1 MDIKN
6 FNSPKLTGV
15 NTRPRRTP
23 RRKRRRYKALSFTPY
38 ARGRRRVV
46 SERPPHARLPPS
58 PPRPP
63 DPLPD
68 IRNLNSGLQCVLL
81 QDIKKD
87 RCLEKYL
94 LDRQVAGSGGAAIVR
109 ASEGEEGREERAGE
123 IRAKGREGAGR
134 GGWVVKGGT
143 LNFNNLKLAATPQL
157 RSAFSVQ

>member
-15 NTRPRRTP
+15 NTRLGKKS
-23 RRKRRRYKALSFTPY
+23 RRKHRRPRGHNFIPY
-38 ARGRRRVV
+38 ACGLLGRFPKMLH
-46 SERPPHARLPPS
+46 SARLSPS
-58 PPRPP
+58 PPGHP

-94 LDRQVAGSGGAAIVR
+94 LDRQVAGSGGR
-109 ASEGEEGREERAGE
+109 PLCWSEGGIQAGE
-123 IRAKGREGAGR
+123 IRAEG
-134 GGWVVKGGT
+134 GGGGE
-143 LNFNNLKLAATPQL
+143 L
-157 RSAFSVQ
+157 